1 MEPLVDHPGSYG
13 EKVMR
18 WLRGADAGSMTK
30 HSLVLLISGWAGSG
44 KDAAAALL
52 AEELGFARYSFAGA
66 LKIDASTETGIPLAD
81 FHGHAVKDATLSE
94 PCPTF
99 PQAKTPREVLLAY
112 AARARSHD
120 PDVYARAMVKSIE
133 SEDVRRIAISDWRL
147 KREREYIVRHLPT
160 ARIVTLRVT
169 RTGVESRAEAIEHE
183 LDEFP
188 FDLRIQNDGCISD
201 LRDALRHALRPFL
214 V

>member
-18 WLRGADAGSMTK
+18 WLRGTPTDSMTK
-30 HSLVLLISGWAGSG
+30 HPLILLISGWAGSG

-52 AEELGFARYSFAGA
+52 AEELGFARYSFATA
-66 LKIDASTETGIPLAD
+66 LKIDASAETGIPLAD
-81 FHGHAVKDATLSE
+81 FHGHAAKDAALTE
-94 PCPTF
+94 PCYAF

-112 AARARSHD
+112 AARIRSHD
-120 PDVYARAMVKSIE
+120 PDVYARVMVKGIE
-133 SEDVRRIAISDWRL
+133 SEDVRRVVVSDWRL
-147 KREREYIVRHLPT
+147 LKEHSYITQKMPQ

-169 RTGVESRAEAIEHE
+169 RSDVEPRAEAIEHE